1 MKQVGNVQQPADAI
15 AQREG
20 KFVISLFLVQ
30 CLSHVSNLY

>member
-15 AQREG
+15 VQREG

-30 CLSHVSNLY
+30 CLSRVSNLY